1 MLLLC
6 LVQNQGDDLWLLGVQ
21 CAGKESACNAG
32 DPGLIPGSGRSQEL
46 NPGEGIGCPLQYSWS
61 SLKAQTVKNVA
72 QTVKPAMW
80 ETWVGKI
87 PWRRVWPPTPV
98 FLPGE
103 FHGRSSLVGYS
114 PWGFEESDTT
124 EWLSTAQVS
133 SAELQSPRTYSYT
146 ATESLSF
153 SIQASSIFLLLLYT
167 LP

>member
-6 LVQNQGDDLWLLGVQ
+6 LAQNQGDDLWLLGVQ
-21 CAGKESACNAG
+21 CTGKESACNAG
-32 DPGLIPGSGRSQEL
+32 DPGVIPGSGRSQEL
-46 NPGEGIGCPLQYSWS
+46 NPGEGIGYPLQYSWS

-72 QTVKPAMW
+72 QTVKPAMRG
-80 ETWVGKI
+80 TWVGKI

-103 FHGRSSLVGYS
+103 SHGQSSLMGYS
-114 PWGFEESDTT
+114 PWDREELDTT

-133 SAELQSPRTYSYT
+133 RAELQSPRTYSYT
-146 ATESLSF
+146 AAESLSF
-153 SIQASSIFLLLLYT
+153 STRASSIFLLLLYT